1 MKMISTM
8 EMAIYLYNKAL
19 SKRDEL
25 FVREMYHKG
34 TLGQITAISDEDII
48 RLDDLYHKIKERG

>member
-1 MKMISTM
+1 MKMVSTM
-8 EMAIYLYNKAL
+8 EMAVYLYSKAL

-25 FVREMYHKG
+25 FVREMYTKG
-34 TLGQITAISDEDII
+34 ILGQITAISDEDII